1 MNPTLPVRRLA
12 APAANLALSTI
23 GLLAFFGTWF
33 VVSDFGWAPKRVL
46 PSPWDVAV
54 TLYQISV
61 HPFAGYTLGQHL
73 ISSLERFFAGF
84 ALAAA
89 AGIPTGLLMGW
100 YAPFRYAISPFFES
114 LRFVAP
120 LAWVPFAAL
129 WFGTGFGGP
138 ILIIFSGAFAPC
150 VINSFRGARLVDE
163 RLIEAAQTL
172 GASHLRLIVQVL
184 LPGALPSII
193 AGLRISAALAWQSLI
208 GSELIVVSS
217 GVGYLIVQGQGDV
230 APAVVMAG
238 MVAIGFVGIAIDAA
252 LLMIQRAIAHEW
264 QGAAQ

>member
-1 MNPTLPVRRLA
+1 MTSASTARPLPASVTYLGLA
-12 APAANLALSTI
+12 TV
-23 GLLAFFGTWF
+23 GLLAFFGVWF
-33 VVSDFGWAPKRVL
+33 LASISGLAPKRVL
-46 PSPWDVAV
+46 PSPSDVAV

-73 ISSLERFFAGF
+73 ASSLERFLAGF

-100 YAPFRYAISPFFES
+100 YAPFRYAISPFFDS

-138 ILIIFSGAFAPC
+138 ILVIFSGAFAPC

-163 RLIEAAQTL
+163 HLIEAARTL
-172 GASHLRLIVQVL
+172 GAGHFRLMGQVL
-184 LPGALPSII
+184 LPGAMPSII
-193 AGLRISAALAWQSLI
+193 AGLRISAGLAWQSLI
-208 GSELIVVSS
+208 GAELIVVSS

-238 MVAIGFVGIAIDAA
+238 MTAIGFVGIAIDSI
-252 LLMIQRAIAHEW
+252 LLMIQRGIVRRW